1 MGIVVRSY
9 SVLVVSAVSSF
20 NDALP
25 DLLPTERFYPV
36 TITGSIS
43 AAKRELAE
51 RSYDLVIVNSPLPDD
66 VGIRFAIDAG
76 GTSSSVPMIIV
87 KGEHLPDIYE
97 RATAHGI
104 FTLQKP
110 ISRSMFTV
118 SLGWMCA
125 LRERLR
131 KFEKKTQTIEEKMS
145 EIRLVNRAKWL
156 LMTELKME
164 EPDAHRY
171 IEKQAMDRSIT
182 KKAVAEEIISLYS

>member
-1 MGIVVRSY
+1 MSIVVRSY

-25 DLLPTERFYPV
+25 ELLPTERFYPV
-36 TITGSIS
+36 TVTGSVS
-43 AAKRELAE
+43 AAQRELAE

-131 KFEKKTQTIEEKMS
+131 KLEKKTQTIEEKMS

-182 KKAVAEEIISLYS
+182 KKAVAEEIISSYS